1 MKLPFIFIFDI
12 DNTII
17 GNIGHQ
23 NNEYKILELIN
34 PSLIKNYDITEDL
47 KFGLLRPNFKDF
59 IEFIKNKY
67 KNVEIYVYTNSSYL
81 WTNNVVIHNI
91 EKVIECKINEPYFTR
106 DDSNNHNKLLG
117 NIYDNIIDNLIS
129 KYLLLK
135 QDKYKEY
142 VFQNQL
148 VFIDDIKDNLKDY
161 PQKQI
166 LCPKYNYRDCYD
178 IKANLINKLQIEEIE
193 FEKKEVLDYFNDKWI
208 PIYSTNGSIYQQ
220 DKIYQH
226 ILQLLLVRK
235 TELLNNDD
243 NFFKSLISILEK
255 EEKLILDDK
264 MILNIN
270 EKLNINNK

>member
-17 GNIGHQ
+17 GNISHQ
-23 NNEYKILELIN
+23 INEYEILELIN

-47 KFGLLRPNFKDF
+47 KYGLLRPNFKDF

-81 WTNNVVIHNI
+81 WINNVVIHNI
-91 EKVIECKINEPYFTR
+91 EKVIEYKINEPYFTR
-106 DDSNNHNKLLG
+106 YDSNNYNKLLG
-117 NIYDNIIDNLIS
+117 NIYDSIIDNLIS
-129 KYLLLK
+129 KYPLLK
-135 QDKYKEY
+135 QNKYKEY
-142 VFQNQL
+142 VFQNQI

-166 LCPKYNYRDCYD
+166 LCPEYKYIDCYD

-193 FEKKEVLDYFNDKWI
+193 FEKKEVLDYFDDKWI

-226 ILQLLLVRK
+226 ILQLRLVRQS
-235 TELLNNDD
+235 ELLNNDD
-243 NFFKSLISILEK
+243 NFFNSLISILEK

-264 MILNIN
+264 MILDIN
-270 EKLNINNK
+270 TKINTK

>member
-1 MKLPFIFIFDI
+1 MNLPFIFLFDI
-12 DNTII
+12 NNTII

-117 NIYDNIIDNLIS
+117 NIYDNIIINLIS
-129 KYLLLK
+129 KYPLLK

-178 IKANLINKLQIEEIE
+178 IKANLINKLQIKEIE

>member
-1 MKLPFIFIFDI
+1 MNLPFIFLFDI
-12 DNTII
+12 NNTII

-47 KFGLLRPNFKDF
+47 NFGLLRPNFKDF

-81 WTNNVVIHNI
+81 SINNLLIHNI

-129 KYLLLK
+129 KYPLLK